1 MRRIAVVSAL
11 VLVAG
16 CSLRD
21 AFTGH
26 ESVVARAGGQE
37 LTAERIASVIAPAKT
52 VPLRREVVDR
62 IAELWV
68 DYQLLGQAVAAGDS
82 LLDSTTVAAASWP
95 FVTQSL
101 VNSLHDSMVSGVKA
115 TPAQVDSAFNSGDY
129 RYLSHILVAVRQDTT
144 DAVKAAKRRQAEQY
158 LAQVRHGTD
167 FARLASRVSE
177 DPGSKERGGNLG
189 LVPRGVM
196 VKAFEDAAFVLRP
209 GQVSD
214 LVQTTYGYH
223 IIWRPELAQ
232 VRDRFAAGLDTL
244 FAERFDSLFLD
255 SLANK
260 TDIKVRG
267 SAPAIVRGAAQN
279 LRAAKGRSRT
289 LATYRSGRLTESEF
303 ARWLQAFPP
312 QTRAMVQQAP
322 DSLLR
327 ELVKNFAR
335 NEMLTDLAMARG
347 FHVLP
352 SEWDSIRTHYR
363 DQLVTMERGMGIAP
377 ESLAADTAAR
387 GLARSA
393 VAARHVEQ
401 YFQAITD
408 APGTRQYYEVPPF
421 LADELRG
428 KYSWRISQ
436 AGVDRALERARVLR
450 GPETPGAGANPR
462 ISPMQPSP
470 GGPPIGAPPA
480 TSRPPAGGG
489 TRR

>member
-82 LLDSTTVAAASWP
+82 LLDSATVAAASWP

-101 VNSLHDSMVSGVKA
+101 VNELHDSMVSGVKA
-115 TPAQVDSAFNSGDY
+115 TPAQVDSAFNGGDL

-144 DAVKAAKRRQAEQY
+144 DAVKTAKRHQAEQY
-158 LAQVRHGTD
+158 LAQVRRGAD
-167 FARLASRVSE
+167 FAQLAGRVSE
-177 DPGSKERGGNLG
+177 DPGSKGRGGSLG

-196 VKAFEDAAFVLRP
+196 MKSFEDAAFGLRP
-209 GQVSD
+209 GQISD
-214 LVQTTYGYH
+214 LVQTAYGYH

-244 FAERFDSLFLD
+244 FAERYDSLFLD

-260 TDIKVRG
+260 TNIKVRG
-267 SAPAIVRGAAQN
+267 SAPAIVRAAAQN

-289 LATYRSGRLTESEF
+289 LATYHGGRLTES
-303 ARWLQAFPP
+303 
-312 QTRAMVQQAP
+312 
-322 DSLLR
+322 
-327 ELVKNFAR
+327 
-335 NEMLTDLAMARG
+335 
-347 FHVLP
+347 
-352 SEWDSIRTHYR
+352 
-363 DQLVTMERGMGIAP
+363 
-377 ESLAADTAAR
+377 
-387 GLARSA
+387 
-393 VAARHVEQ
+393 
-401 YFQAITD
+401 
-408 APGTRQYYEVPPF
+408 
-421 LADELRG
+421 
-428 KYSWRISQ
+428 
-436 AGVDRALERARVLR
+436 
-450 GPETPGAGANPR
+450 
-462 ISPMQPSP
+462 
-470 GGPPIGAPPA
+470 
-480 TSRPPAGGG
+480 
-489 TRR
+489 